1 MNKKKIIIIG
11 PAYPYRGGPSTF
23 ISFIYEILSPIY
35 EVKIYNYKL
44 LYPSFLFPGK
54 TQFDKSSVIFK
65 KAENIRIINSINP
78 FNWWKTANK
87 IKTEKP
93 DLLIFDWWHP
103 FFSFCHFTIS
113 LLVKKQLRNRIVFIT
128 ENVISH
134 EAHFIDK
141 FLTKIG
147 LLNAS
152 SFIALS
158 SVVENDLIPFKKNRK
173 IYRSELPIFNYG
185 NSVNQIQ
192 LESMKKKF
200 DLSKENKVLLFFGYV
215 RKYKGLDIL
224 IEAISH
230 LIKFDNNFR
239 LIIAGEF
246 YDDVSIYKKQIS
258 SLQLDNYIK
267 VVNEFITNEDI
278 ANYYHLADAVM
289 LPYRSATQSAILTVA
304 YSYNKPVVATKVGGL
319 EEFII
324 NEKTG
329 ILTEPEDSEK
339 FASAII
345 KLFELKTKIDFKTN
359 IQEFLKENKFNNFPQ
374 LIEEI
379 IFNAEQLESNK
390 KIIS

>member
-304 YSYNKPVVATKVGGL
+304 YSYNKPVVATNVGGL